1 MLSEILKLEIMI
13 AMEQNECGQKYVD
26 ILSLGGFNAFFG
38 DENNKSAVMTIINEL
53 LPKHR
58 QVAHIDYMVT
68 NRSATS

>member
-1 MLSEILKLEIMI
+1 MNDNNEIKP
-13 AMEQNECGQKYVD
+13 KYVD

-58 QVAHIDYMVT
+58 QVAHIDYL
-68 NRSATS
+68 RQSIQGP